1 MATDILKHTW
11 RSTKIAVKDKSDK
24 ELELSDLALKTAR
37 KELREDRSAREQ
49 CLEQLLNWLNKNED
63 VQNVRTD
70 DRFLLRFL
78 RAKKFSVPMA
88 QQIILKYLNLKRVF
102 PQMTANLDYKS
113 KSVHEILTNGYLTVS
128 PVRDQHGRRVI
139 IIRACK
145 YLFTLFSFSKSFNWI
160 RLHILFFVACF
171 NPKIYTSYDMAKAH
185 FVALETLLE
194 DPENQV
200 LGFTHICDIT
210 GITAAHI
217 TNWSPTDFSRI
228 LNWGEQSVPARHK
241 AVHMINVPHAVK
253 FVLDFAKS
261 KVSAKMKD
269 RFQVHTNMYELHKKV
284 DKSCLPIELGG
295 NIPMSEMIEYWTSEM
310 DAKRDILV
318 ELDRMVLL
326 SDRGITR
333 RNDKNNNNNMNK
345 NLNSMQANFE
355 SISGS
360 FRKLEVD

>member
-11 RSTKIAVKDKSDK
+11 RSTKINVKDKSDK

-145 YLFTLFSFSKSFNWI
+145 YSFTLFSFPNSFN
-160 RLHILFFVACF
+160 
-171 NPKIYTSYDMAKAH
+171 
-185 FVALETLLE
+185 
-194 DPENQV
+194 
-200 LGFTHICDIT
+200 
-210 GITAAHI
+210 
-217 TNWSPTDFSRI
+217 RI
-228 LNWGEQSVPARHK
+228 
-241 AVHMINVPHAVK
+241 
-253 FVLDFAKS
+253 
-261 KVSAKMKD
+261 
-269 RFQVHTNMYELHKKV
+269 
-284 DKSCLPIELGG
+284 
-295 NIPMSEMIEYWTSEM
+295 
-310 DAKRDILV
+310 
-318 ELDRMVLL
+318 
-326 SDRGITR
+326 
-333 RNDKNNNNNMNK
+333 
-345 NLNSMQANFE
+345 
-355 SISGS
+355 
-360 FRKLEVD
+360 